1 MTRNTSLALSTS
13 RDTLAATPMPR
24 IPCLGLGVPP
34 ACPDALAL
42 TRSASCSAHFQFSTR
57 AAAHTKEKHFPRAS
71 RADVRPF
78 ARFRRGSS
86 RRLLGEAVGRFS
98 LKDDNAAVLR
108 LSLRRPQSA
117 AAHHTKYNIRATHW
131 SLEFLADKK
140 RDNTTSDLDATH
152 ASGLVSRTCWLAS
165 SRAPERFGKLYVPTR
180 LLSAFCV
187 WR

>member
-1 MTRNTSLALSTS
+1 MWLLCPALREEPHCAELRDRHINMTRNTSLALSTS

-42 TRSASCSAHFQFSTR
+42 TRSASCSAHFKFSTR

-131 SLEFLADKK
+131 SLGSWQTKSV
-140 RDNTTSDLDATH
+140 TTRRAT
-152 ASGLVSRTCWLAS
+152 
-165 SRAPERFGKLYVPTR
+165 
-180 LLSAFCV
+180 
-187 WR
+187 